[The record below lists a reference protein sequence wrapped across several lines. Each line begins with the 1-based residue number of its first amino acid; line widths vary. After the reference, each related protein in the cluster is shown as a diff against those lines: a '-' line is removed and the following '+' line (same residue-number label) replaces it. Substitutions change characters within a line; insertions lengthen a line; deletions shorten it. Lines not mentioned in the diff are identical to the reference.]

1 MRMYEAVG
9 WAIAISAISLV
20 ALHALLV
27 LGGMSAIQLM
37 DALSRARQPD
47 SQ

>member
-1 MRMYEAVG
+1 
-9 WAIAISAISLV
+9 
-20 ALHALLV
+20 LV

-47 SQ
+47 AQ